1 MFYLIGIGMGDEKDI
16 SVRGLEAVKSCS
28 KVFLEF
34 YTSKLVDFNIEDMES
49 LYGKKITLADRETVE
64 KHCEKEILEPAKKE
78 NVALLVVGSP
88 MGATTH
94 LDILKR
100 AEDLGV
106 EYSVIDNS
114 GIIEAAGI
122 TGLSLYKFGR
132 VVTIPKDSDVK
143 SPYDLMLKNRE
154 IGLHTLILLDIKVSG
169 MNFELMTAREGCD
182 YLVRNG
188 FKGDVLVCGGLG
200 SKNPEIK
207 YGDVKAVSVEKLPQS
222 IIVPGELHFMEE
234 DALKRFK

>member
-1 MFYLIGIGMGDEKDI
+1 MGDEKDI

-28 KVFLEF
+28 KIFLEF
-34 YTSKLVDFNIEDMES
+34 YTSKLVDFNIKDMES
-49 LYGKKITLADRETVE
+49 LYGKKVTLADRETVE
-64 KHCEKEILEPAKKE
+64 NKCEKEMLEPAKEE
-78 NVALLVVGSP
+78 NIALLVVGSP

-94 LDILKR
+94 LDILRR

-106 EYSVIDNS
+106 EYSVIDNG

-132 VVTIPKDSDVK
+132 VVTIPRENEGVK

-154 IGLHTLILLDIKVSG
+154 IGLHTLVLLDIKVSG

-182 YLVRNG
+182 YLIKNG
-188 FKGDVLVCGGLG
+188 FEGDVIVCGGLG

-207 YGDVKAVSVEKLPQS
+207 YGDVKTVSVKRLPQS
-222 IIVPGELHFMEE
+222 IIVLGELHFMEE